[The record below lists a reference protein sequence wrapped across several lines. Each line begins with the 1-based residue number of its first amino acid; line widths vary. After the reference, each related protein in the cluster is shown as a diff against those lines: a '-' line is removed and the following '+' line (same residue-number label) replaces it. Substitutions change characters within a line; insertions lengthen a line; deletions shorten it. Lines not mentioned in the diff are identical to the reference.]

1 MAAMKSARRTMAA
14 LAEARKATR
23 ERDSD
28 GERTVSCKAM
38 SSSVDADAE
47 RGDTDD
53 VTDAEEARD
62 VGSEFDDDDD
72 GEIFDGER
80 LDGENFE
87 GENFDDGEES
97 FVADER

>member
-1 MAAMKSARRTMAA
+1 
-14 LAEARKATR
+14 
-23 ERDSD
+23 
-28 GERTVSCKAM
+28 M

-53 VTDAEEARD
+53 VADAEEARD
-62 VGSEFDDDDD
+62 AGSEFDDDDD
-72 GEIFDGER
+72 AEIFDGER
-80 LDGENFE
+80 LEGENFE